1 MNKYEK
7 LIEYIVNDEQD
18 KARALFHDIV
28 VEKSRG
34 IYESMMD
41 DDRER
46 HVGGDE
52 VEELVGEVSADH
64 EGMQEDDEEFALDH
78 EDGEGEVDGEI
89 GDELG
94 GDELGGEEHGEEN
107 IEDRVMDLEDAL
119 DELKAEFDA
128 LMSDEEHEPEHH
140 DGIDDPEFDGGM
152 DDMGAGDEEE
162 EGMGMGMMEGKPKKG
177 VNPFAKKD
185 DEDDEEEEVEESR
198 NYRKSDAEKLRE
210 YVDKVGEVYSQ
221 EPAKGEGKTVGTG
234 GDNPTVNS
242 KSIVAGKNDM
252 GGTTANIVKGGAN
265 QSPDNKS
272 VPQPSNEYSKKKGE
286 LKGAGS
292 FKNVPGGNAGKTAYK
307 DQASRQPAKKDSESG
322 KEVGANGSVSVNK
335 KSEIGGKVR

>member
-46 HVGGDE
+46 HAGGDE
-52 VEELVGEVSADH
+52 VEELVDEVSADH

-89 GDELG
+89 

-177 VNPFAKKD
+177 VNPFAKK

-335 KSEIGGKVR
+335 KTITNGQAR

>member
-94 GDELGGEEHGEEN
+94 GEEHGEEN

-177 VNPFAKKD
+177 VNPFAKKDDED

-292 FKNVPGGNAGKTAYK
+292 FKNVPGGDAGKTAYK